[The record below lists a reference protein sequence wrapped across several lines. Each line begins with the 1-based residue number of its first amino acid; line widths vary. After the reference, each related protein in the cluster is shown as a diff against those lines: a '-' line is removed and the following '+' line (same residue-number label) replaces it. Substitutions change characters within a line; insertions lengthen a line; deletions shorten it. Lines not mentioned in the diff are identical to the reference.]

1 MDKLTV
7 AIPLKA
13 AFEIQPVVLQL
24 DVLRSTRPLPGMATA
39 SKKFL
44 QILAS
49 VATVGLVEPI
59 VVARIA
65 DSQSTFRILDGR
77 LRVEALRRLS
87 ITEATCL
94 VATDDEAYTYNKHI
108 NRLTAA
114 QDARMIAKAIERGVP
129 RERIAS
135 VLGIDLNTVKRR
147 ASLLDGVSPEAASLL
162 ADKNCPATT
171 FNTLKLM
178 KPTRQLEAVELMCG
192 QGNFTSAFAKAI
204 LAATPQMQLE
214 ARPATSRRSR
224 NELTGQLGKLERE
237 LALLQANVTQT
248 DEHYGIEHLH
258 LTVSTAYIATLM
270 GNENVSRWMAG
281 RHPELAVQFDVIS
294 RESSDARGAGKP
306 MVRRL
311 KDIGGPSTNPT

>member
-7 AIPLKA
+7 TIPLKA

-24 DVLRSTRPLPGMATA
+24 DVLRSTRPLPGTATA

-192 QGNFTSAFAKAI
+192 QGNFTSAFANAI
-204 LAATPQMQLE
+204 LAATPQTQLE
-214 ARPATSRRSR
+214 ARPTASRRSR

-270 GNENVSRWMAG
+270 GNENVSRWLAG
-281 RHPELAVQFDVIS
+281 RHPELAVQFEVIS

-311 KDIGGPSTNPT
+311 KGIGGPSANPT

>member
-1 MDKLTV
+1 VDKLTV
-7 AIPLKA
+7 TIPLKA

-24 DVLRSTRPLPGMATA
+24 DVLRSTRPLPGTATA

-192 QGNFTSAFAKAI
+192 QGNFTSAFANAI
-204 LAATPQMQLE
+204 LAATPQTQLE
-214 ARPATSRRSR
+214 ARPTASRRSR

-248 DEHYGIEHLH
+248 DENYGIEHLH

-281 RHPELAVQFDVIS
+281 RHPELAVQFEVIS
-294 RESSDARGAGKP
+294 RESSDARGAGKT
-306 MVRRL
+306 MVKRL
-311 KDIGGPSTNPT
+311 KGIGGPSANPT